1 VAHALPGAVTVT
13 NPRVQLLDLVLV
25 TMNTLSCVPLRKV
38 VGCPAFA
45 LGLLNWLYGPTGT
58 VYD

>member
-1 VAHALPGAVTVT
+1 LPGAVTVT
-13 NPRVQLLDLVLV
+13 NPRVQLLDPVLV

-45 LGLLNWLYGPTGT
+45 LGLLNWLYCPTGT